1 MSKNLFSPTMLKKY
15 LGCKYIIFNEI
26 NEKKLNL
33 KKIELNINDKLR
45 FEKGNQHE
53 KNYLKELKKKYK
65 KVLDLKKPD
74 LTREE
79 KISKTI
85 QAMKEGWEIIHGG
98 WLKKDKWTGEFDFL
112 IINKELKSKFG
123 DYSYEVIDTKYSNKP
138 KPDHIIQLGMYTYM
152 LENTQGVL
160 PKRFTIVLKDMVRE
174 NVQVNQVNEFFKI
187 HRENYEKFVGNGV
200 NEQRPE
206 KCSFCNTCEWQEE
219 CEKIW
224 IDEDNLN
231 QVGGLTK
238 VHLKKLLEL
247 KIDTITK
254 LSKQNPDK
262 ILKGFRKEISHK
274 LITQAKLQKEYEKT
288 NVPIHKPKEIN
299 LHNLKGFNLLP
310 QPSECDLY
318 FDIESVE
325 DHIYPGGLEYLLG
338 IYYIENGKE
347 KFKALWSHNKE
358 EEKKN
363 LIKFFDFTKSHF
375 KKYPNSKIYHYGSY
389 EITALLK
396 LTSFHKIKG
405 IEYDH
410 YLNLDKFVN
419 LLEVNRQGLF
429 ISENSYSLKNVE
441 KFYEFKREGDVQK
454 GDVSQEYY
462 IEWLETQ
469 DQNFLDEI
477 ESYNKQDCNSTYQLH
492 KWLLDIKP
500 SETSW
505 FVSQR
510 KEEEMELRDWEKDM
524 IAYQEKVEKSKIK
537 NKEIKQL
544 MSDIIGFYNR
554 EDKPDWRE
562 FFDRRTKS
570 DEELIDDPECIGNM
584 KSNGEPTPDKKS
596 LLYSYKFEEQDF
608 KLRKSK
614 KTVIANNQDIEQ
626 KDYAGTII
634 DIDYKKKEVLL
645 KRGTSQGILPKILS
659 IGPNKPTPNTK
670 LISNTYKFIDT
681 LLKNEKKYEALNDF
695 LEKKHPNI
703 KGIKTGEKII
713 KSNEFNK
720 EIPSIISNLNN
731 SYIYIQGPP
740 GTGKTFQASNAI
752 IELLKQNKK
761 IAITGLSHKV
771 IHNLLQ
777 RVEDMAAE
785 KQFKFNGFK
794 KGNLEDDDTIF
805 KGENIK
811 TYEKDPPFMDALKE
825 KNVGNIFAGT
835 KYHLANS
842 YYDEKIDYLFI
853 DEAGQL
859 SLADLISIGNIAK
872 NIVLIGDQNQLGQP
886 IRGTH
891 PNNSG
896 QSILEYLL
904 EGKDT
909 IPEDKGIFL
918 NKTYRLNSKIN
929 NFISSNFYEERLI
942 CDDRTDKR
950 IIKFNNKSIIKK
962 DGIHYIEMKH
972 KNNVQTSIEE
982 FEVVK
987 SLMKQLIGVE
997 FDDNGK
1003 KRKLTANDFL
1013 IISPYNTQVNLLISK
1028 LEEEKI
1034 KNPRVGTIDKF
1045 QGQEAPIAIISMT
1058 SSDSDSLPRNKEFFF
1073 NRNRLNVAI
1082 SRAQVASIILF
1093 NPNLLDSS
1101 PKNLEQIKL
1110 MNNFFKFLNYK
1121 VQH

>member
-1 MSKNLFSPTMLKKY
+1 MKNLFSPTMLKKY

-53 KNYLKELKKKYK
+53 KDYLKELKKSHK
-65 KVLDLKKPD
+65 KVLDLKKSD

-160 PKRFTIVLKDMVRE
+160 PKRFTIVLKNMVKE
-174 NVQVNQVNEFFKI
+174 DVQVNQVNEFFKI

-200 NEQRPE
+200 DKQKPE
-206 KCSFCNTCEWQEE
+206 KCSFCSTCEWQEE

-224 IDEDNLN
+224 IKEDNLN
-231 QVGGLTK
+231 QIGGLTK

-247 KIDTITK
+247 KIDTATK

-288 NVPIHKPKEIN
+288 NVPIHQPNPNN
-299 LHNLKGFNLLP
+299 LNGFKGFNLLP
-310 QPSECDLY
+310 EQSECDLY

-325 DHIYPGGLEYLLG
+325 DHIYSGGLEYLLG

-347 KFKALWSHNKE
+347 KFEALWSHSKE

-396 LTSFHKIKG
+396 LTSFHKVKG

-441 KFYEFKREGDVQK
+441 KFYEFKREGDVQR
-454 GDVSQEYY
+454 GDASQEYY

-492 KWLLDIKP
+492 KWLLGIKP

-505 FVSQR
+505 FVSQ
-510 KEEEMELRDWEKDM
+510 KKDSKMELRDWEVDM
-524 IAYQEKVEKSKIK
+524 ITYQEKVEKSKIK
-537 NKEIKQL
+537 NKQIKQL

-554 EDKPDWRE
+554 EDKPAWRE

-584 KSNGEPTPDKKS
+584 KSNGEPTTDKRS
-596 LLYSYKFEEQDF
+596 LLYSYKFEDQDF

-614 KTVIANNQDIEQ
+614 KTIIANNQDIEQ
-626 KDYAGTII
+626 NDYAGTII
-634 DIDYKKKEVLL
+634 DIDYKKKELLL
-645 KRGTSQGILPKILS
+645 KRGKSQGLLPQLLS
-659 IGPNKPTPNTK
+659 IGPDKPRPNTK

-681 LLKNEKKYEALNDF
+681 LINNEKKYKALNDF

-703 KGIKTGEKII
+703 KGIKNGEKIV
-713 KSNEFNK
+713 KSDDFSK
-720 EIPSIISNLNN
+720 EIPKIISNLED
-731 SYIYIQGPP
+731 SFIYIQGPP

-777 RVEDMAAE
+777 KIEDMAKE
-785 KQFKFNGFK
+785 KQFNFEGYKR
-794 KGNLEDDDTIF
+794 GNLEDEDTIF
-805 KGENIK
+805 NGEFIK
-811 TYEKDPPFMDALKE
+811 TYEKDPVFMDALKE
-825 KNVGNIFAGT
+825 DNVGQIFAGT
-835 KYHLANS
+835 KYHLAS
-842 YYDEKIDYLFI
+842 SFYDAKIDYLFI
-853 DEAGQL
+853 DEAGQV

-891 PNNSG
+891 PNESG
-896 QSILEYLL
+896 QSILDYLL

-909 IPEDKGIFL
+909 IPDDRGIFL

-929 NFISSNFYEERLI
+929 DFISSNFYEERLV
-942 CDDRTDKR
+942 CDERTDKR
-950 IIKFNNKSIIKK
+950 IIKFDKKSLIKK
-962 DGIHYIEMKH
+962 DGIHYIQMDH

-987 SLMKQLIGVE
+987 DLMLQLIGSE

-1003 KRKLTANDFL
+1003 KRKLNIEDFL

-1028 LEEEKI
+1028 LEEAKI
-1034 KNPRVGTIDKF
+1034 KNPKVGTIDKF
-1045 QGQEAPIAIISMT
+1045 QGQEAPITIISMT
-1058 SSDSDSLPRNKEFFF
+1058 SSDNDSLPRNKEFFF
-1073 NRNRLNVAI
+1073 SRNRLNVAI
-1082 SRAQVASIILF
+1082 SRAQVVSIILF

-1110 MNNFFKFLNYK
+1110 MNNFFKFLNFK
-1121 VQH
+1121 SN

>member
-160 PKRFTIVLKDMVRE
+160 PKRFTIVLKNMVRE
-174 NVQVNQVNEFFKI
+174 DVQVNQVNEFFKI

-200 NEQRPE
+200 NKQRPE

-224 IDEDNLN
+224 IKEDNLN
-231 QVGGLTK
+231 QIGGLTK

-247 KIDTITK
+247 KIDTATK

-288 NVPIHKPKEIN
+288 NVPIHQPNPNN
-299 LHNLKGFNLLP
+299 LNGIKGFNLLP
-310 QPSECDLY
+310 EPSECDLY

-363 LIKFFDFTKSHF
+363 LIEFFNFTQSHF
-375 KKYPNSKIYHYGSY
+375 KKYPKSKIYHYGSY

-396 LTSFHKIKG
+396 LTSFHKVKG

-441 KFYEFKREGDVQK
+441 KFYEFRREGDVQR
-454 GDVSQEYY
+454 GDASQEYY

-477 ESYNKQDCNSTYQLH
+477 ESYNKQDCSSTYQLH
-492 KWLLDIKP
+492 QWLLRIKP

-505 FVSQR
+505 FVPQ
-510 KEEEMELRDWEKDM
+510 KLDEEMKLRDWEIDM
-524 IAYQEKVEKSKIK
+524 NLYSKKVEKSKIK

-554 EDKPDWRE
+554 EDKPAWRE

-584 KSNGEPTPDKKS
+584 KVNGKPTPDKRS
-596 LLYSYKFEEQDF
+596 MIYSYLFEEQDF

-626 KDYAGTII
+626 KDYAGTIV
-634 DIDYKKKEVLL
+634 DIDYKKKEVLI
-645 KRGTSQGILPKILS
+645 KRGTSQGTLPPILS
-659 IGPNKPTPNTK
+659 IGPNKPQGNDK
-670 LISNTYKFIDT
+670 LILNTYKFIDS
-681 LLKNEKKYEALNDF
+681 LIDGEKKYKALNDF
-695 LEKKHPNI
+695 LEKKYPNI
-703 KGIKTGEKII
+703 KNIKQGDKII
-713 KSNEFNK
+713 QNNEFDK
-720 EIPSIISNLNN
+720 EIPKIISNLND

-740 GTGKTFQASNAI
+740 GTGKTYQAANAI
-752 IELLKQNKK
+752 TELLKQNKK

-771 IHNLLQ
+771 IHNLLY
-777 RVEDMAAE
+777 RVEEMASK
-785 KQFKFNGFK
+785 KQIEFAGYKR
-794 KGNLEDDDTIF
+794 GNLEDDDQIF
-805 KGENIK
+805 NGEFIK
-811 TYEKDPPFMDALKE
+811 THSKDPIFMDALKE
-825 KNVGNIFAGT
+825 TNSGQIFAGT
-835 KYHLANS
+835 KFHLAS
-842 YYDEKIDYLFI
+842 RYYDEQIDYLFI
-853 DEAGQL
+853 DEAGQV

-886 IRGTH
+886 IKGTH
-891 PNNSG
+891 PNKSG
-896 QSILEYLL
+896 QSILDYLL

-909 IPEDKGIFL
+909 IPEDRGIFL
-918 NKTYRLNSKIN
+918 NKTYRLHPKIN
-929 NFISSNFYEERLI
+929 DFISSNFYEDRLI
-942 CDDRTDKR
+942 CDDRTGRRNISFNKNSL
-950 IIKFNNKSIIKK
+950 IKDS
-962 DGIHYIEMKH
+962 GIHFIEMNH
-972 KNNVQTSIEE
+972 ENNVQTSIEE
-982 FEVVK
+982 FEEIK
-987 SLMKQLIGVE
+987 KLMNQMIGSE
-997 FDDNGK
+997 YDDNGN
-1003 KRKLTANDFL
+1003 KRKLTVEDFL

-1028 LEEEKI
+1028 LEESKI
-1034 KNPRVGTIDKF
+1034 KNPKVGTIDKF
-1045 QGQEAPIAIISMT
+1045 QGQEAPITIISMT
-1058 SSDSDSLPRNKEFFF
+1058 SSDNETLPRNKEFFF
-1073 NRNRLNVAI
+1073 SRNRLNVAI
-1082 SRAQVASIILF
+1082 SRAQVVSVILF
-1093 NPNLLDSS
+1093 NPKLLDSS
-1101 PKNLEQIKL
+1101 PKKIEHIKL

-1121 VQH
+1121 I

>member
-53 KNYLKELKKKYK
+53 KDYLKELKKKHK
-65 KVLDLKKPD
+65 KVLDLKKSD

-152 LENTQGVL
+152 LEHTQGVL
-160 PKRFTIVLKDMVRE
+160 PKKFTIVLKDMVE
-174 NVQVNQVNEFFKI
+174 EDVQVNQVNEFFKI

-200 NEQRPE
+200 DKQKPE
-206 KCSFCNTCEWQEE
+206 KCSFCSTCEWQEE

-224 IDEDNLN
+224 IKEDNLN

-247 KIDTITK
+247 KIDTISK
-254 LSKQNPDK
+254 LSKQDSK
-262 ILKGFRKEISHK
+262 KTLKGFRKEISER
-274 LITQAKLQKEYEKT
+274 LITQAKLQKEYDKT
-288 NVPIHKPKEIN
+288 NVPIYQPNPNN
-299 LHNLKGFNLLP
+299 LNGIKGFNLLP
-310 QPSECDLY
+310 EPSECDLY

-363 LIKFFDFTKSHF
+363 VIEFFNFTQSHF
-375 KKYPNSKIYHYGSY
+375 KKYPKSKIYHYGSY

-396 LTSFHKIKG
+396 LTSFHKVKG

-410 YLNLDKFVN
+410 YLNLNKFVN

-441 KFYEFKREGDVQK
+441 KFYDFKREGDVQR
-454 GDVSQEYY
+454 GDASQEYY

-477 ESYNKQDCNSTYQLH
+477 ESYNKQDCSSTYQLH
-492 KWLLDIKP
+492 QWLLRIKP
-500 SETSW
+500 PETSW
-505 FVSQR
+505 FTPQ
-510 KEEEMELRDWEKDM
+510 KLDEEMKLRDWEIDM
-524 IAYQEKVEKSKIK
+524 KLYSEKVDKSKIK
-537 NKEIKQL
+537 NQEIKQL

-554 EDKPDWRE
+554 EDKPSWRE
-562 FFDRRTKS
+562 FFDRKSKS

-584 KSNGEPTPDKKS
+584 KVNGKPTPDKRS
-596 LLYSYKFEEQDF
+596 MIYSYLFEDQDF

-614 KTVIANNQDIEQ
+614 KTIIANNQDIEQ

-645 KRGTSQGILPKILS
+645 KRGTSQGILPPILS
-659 IGPNKPTPNTK
+659 IGPNKPQGNDK
-670 LISNTYKFIDT
+670 LILNTYKFIDS
-681 LLKNEKKYEALNDF
+681 LIDGDKKYKALNDF

-703 KGIKTGEKII
+703 KGIKEGDKII
-713 KSNEFNK
+713 RNNEFDK
-720 EIPSIISNLNN
+720 EIPKIISNLND

-740 GTGKTFQASNAI
+740 GTGKTFQAANAI
-752 IELLKQNKK
+752 TELLKQNKK

-771 IHNLLQ
+771 IHNLLY
-777 RVEDMAAE
+777 RVEEMATE
-785 KQFKFNGFK
+785 KQISFEGYK
-794 KGNLEDDDTIF
+794 KGNLEDDDQIF
-805 KGENIK
+805 DGEYIK
-811 TYEKDPPFMDALKE
+811 TYSKDPAFMDALE
-825 KNVGNIFAGT
+825 ETNVGQVFAGT
-835 KYHLANS
+835 KFHLAS
-842 YYDEKIDYLFI
+842 RYYDEKIDFLFI

-872 NIVLIGDQNQLGQP
+872 NIILIGDQNQLGQP
-886 IRGTH
+886 IKGTH

-896 QSILEYLL
+896 QSILDYLL

-918 NKTYRLNSKIN
+918 NKTFRLHSKIN
-929 NFISSNFYEERLI
+929 NFISSNFYEDRLI
-942 CDDRTDKR
+942 CDERTDKR
-950 IIKFNNKSIIKK
+950 TINFNKNSIIK
-962 DGIHYIEMKH
+962 DSGIHFIQMDHE
-972 KNNVQTSIEE
+972 NNVQTSIEE
-982 FEVVK
+982 FDAVLK
-987 SLMKQLIGVE
+987 LMKQLLGLDYE
-997 FDDNGK
+997 DNGK
-1003 KRKLTANDFL
+1003 KRKLSIEDFL

-1028 LEEEKI
+1028 LEEAKI
-1034 KNPRVGTIDKF
+1034 KNPKVGTIDKF
-1045 QGQEAPIAIISMT
+1045 QGQEAPITIISMT

-1093 NPNLLDSS
+1093 NPKLLDSS
-1101 PKNLEQIKL
+1101 PKNLDHIKL

-1121 VQH
+1121 I

>member
-1 MSKNLFSPTMLKKY
+1 MLKKY

-53 KNYLKELKKKYK
+53 KNYLKELKKKHK

-85 QAMKEGWEIIHGG
+85 QAMKEGWDIIHGG

-200 NEQRPE
+200 DKQKPE
-206 KCSFCNTCEWQEE
+206 RCSFCSTCEWQEE

-224 IDEDNLN
+224 IKEDNLN

-247 KIDTITK
+247 KIDTANK

-262 ILKGFRKEISHK
+262 ILKGFRKEISQR

-288 NVPIHKPKEIN
+288 NVPIHQPNPNN
-299 LHNLKGFNLLP
+299 LNGIKGFNLLP
-310 QPSECDLY
+310 EPSECDLY

-325 DHIYPGGLEYLLG
+325 DHIYSGGLEYLLG

-358 EEKKN
+358 DEKKN

-396 LTSFHKIKG
+396 LTSFHKVKG

-410 YLNLDKFVN
+410 YLNLNKFVN

-429 ISENSYSLKNVE
+429 ISENSYSLKNIE
-441 KFYEFKREGDVQK
+441 KFYEFKREGDVQR
-454 GDVSQEYY
+454 GDASQEYY

-477 ESYNKQDCNSTYQLH
+477 ESYNKQDCDSTYQLH
-492 KWLLDIKP
+492 RWLLDIKP
-500 SETSW
+500 SESSW
-505 FVSQR
+505 FVSQ
-510 KEEEMELRDWEKDM
+510 KKDNEMELRDWEVDM
-524 IAYQEKVEKSKIK
+524 ITYQEKVEKSKIQ
-537 NKEIKQL
+537 NKQIKQL

-554 EDKPDWRE
+554 EDKPAWRE
-562 FFDRRTKS
+562 FFDRRSKS

-584 KSNGEPTPDKKS
+584 KSNGEPTTDKRS
-596 LLYSYKFEEQDF
+596 LLYSYKFEDQDF

-626 KDYAGTII
+626 NDYAGTII
-634 DIDYKKKEVLL
+634 DIDYKKKELLL
-645 KRGTSQGILPKILS
+645 KRGKSQGILPQILS
-659 IGPNKPTPNTK
+659 IGPDKPRPNTK

-681 LLKNEKKYEALNDF
+681 LINNEKKYKALNDF

-703 KGIKTGEKII
+703 KGIKNGEKIV
-713 KSNEFNK
+713 KSDNFSK
-720 EIPSIISNLNN
+720 EIPKIISNLED
-731 SYIYIQGPP
+731 SFIYIQGPP

-777 RVEDMAAE
+777 RIEDMAKE
-785 KQFKFNGFK
+785 KQFNFVGYKR
-794 KGNLEDDDTIF
+794 GNLEDEDTIF
-805 KGENIK
+805 KGEFIK
-811 TYEKDPPFMDALKE
+811 TYEKDPVFMDALKE
-825 KNVGNIFAGT
+825 DNVGQIFAGT
-835 KYHLANS
+835 KYHLAS
-842 YYDEKIDYLFI
+842 SFYDEKIDYLFI
-853 DEAGQL
+853 DEAGQV
-859 SLADLISIGNIAK
+859 SLADLISTGNIAK

-891 PNNSG
+891 PNESG
-896 QSILEYLL
+896 QSILDYLL

-909 IPEDKGIFL
+909 IPEDRGIFL

-929 NFISSNFYEERLI
+929 EFISSNFYEDRLI
-942 CDDRTDKR
+942 CDERTDKR
-950 IIKFNNKSIIKK
+950 IIKFEKKSLIKK
-962 DGIHYIEMKH
+962 HGIHYIQMDH

-987 SLMKQLIGVE
+987 DLMQQLIGSE

-1003 KRKLTANDFL
+1003 KRKLNVDDFL

-1028 LEEEKI
+1028 LEESKI

-1045 QGQEAPIAIISMT
+1045 QGQEAPITIISMT
-1058 SSDSDSLPRNKEFFF
+1058 SSDNDSLPRNKEFFF
-1073 NRNRLNVAI
+1073 SRNRLNVAI

-1093 NPNLLDSS
+1093 NPQLLDSS
-1101 PKNLEQIKL
+1101 PKNLDHIKL
-1110 MNNFFKFLNYK
+1110 MNNFFKFINLKCN
-1121 VQH
+1121 

>member
-1 MSKNLFSPTMLKKY
+1 MKNLFSPTMLKKY

-53 KNYLKELKKKYK
+53 KDYLKELKKSHK
-65 KVLDLKKPD
+65 KVLDLKKSD

-85 QAMKEGWEIIHGG
+85 QAMREGWEIIYGG

-152 LENTQGVL
+152 LENTQGIL
-160 PKRFTIVLKDMVRE
+160 PKRFTIVLKNMVRE
-174 NVQVNQVNEFFKI
+174 DIQVNQVNEFFKI

-200 NEQRPE
+200 DKQRPE
-206 KCSFCNTCEWQEE
+206 KCSFCSTCEWQEE

-224 IDEDNLN
+224 IKEDNLN
-231 QVGGLTK
+231 QIGGLTK

-247 KIDTITK
+247 KIDTATK
-254 LSKQNPDK
+254 LSKQNPEK

-288 NVPIHKPKEIN
+288 NVPIHQPNPNN
-299 LHNLKGFNLLP
+299 LNGIKGFNLLP
-310 QPSECDLY
+310 EPSECDLY

-325 DHIYPGGLEYLLG
+325 DHIYPGGLEYLFG

-347 KFKALWSHNKE
+347 KFEALWSHSKE

-363 LIKFFDFTKSHF
+363 LVKFFDFTKSHF

-396 LTSFHKIKG
+396 LTSFHKVKG

-441 KFYEFKREGDVQK
+441 KFYKFKREGDVQR
-454 GDVSQEYY
+454 GDASQEYY

-505 FVSQR
+505 FVSQ
-510 KEEEMELRDWEKDM
+510 KKDSEMKLRDWEVDM
-524 IAYQEKVEKSKIK
+524 ITYQDKVEKSKIK
-537 NKEIKQL
+537 NKQIKQL
-544 MSDIIGFYNR
+544 MTDIIGFYNR
-554 EDKPDWRE
+554 EDKPAWRE

-584 KSNGEPTPDKKS
+584 KSNGEPTTDKRS
-596 LLYSYKFEEQDF
+596 LLYSYKFEDQDF

-614 KTVIANNQDIEQ
+614 KTVIANNHDIEQ
-626 KDYAGTII
+626 NDYAGTII
-634 DIDYKKKEVLL
+634 DIDYEKKEVLL
-645 KRGTSQGILPKILS
+645 KRGKSQGLLPKLLS
-659 IGPNKPTPNTK
+659 IGPDKPRANTK
-670 LISNTYKFIDT
+670 LILNTYKFIDT
-681 LLKNEKKYEALNDF
+681 LINNEKKYKALNDF

-713 KSNEFNK
+713 KSNDFSK
-720 EIPSIISNLNN
+720 EIPKIISDLED

-777 RVEDMAAE
+777 RVEDMAKE
-785 KQFKFNGFK
+785 KKFMFEGYK
-794 KGNLEDDDTIF
+794 RGNLEDEDTVF
-805 KGENIK
+805 DGEFIK
-811 TYEKDPPFMDALKE
+811 TYEKDPVFMDALKE
-825 KNVGNIFAGT
+825 ENTGQIFAGT
-835 KYHLANS
+835 KYHFAS
-842 YYDEKIDYLFI
+842 TFYDEKIDYLFI
-853 DEAGQL
+853 DEAGQV

-891 PNNSG
+891 PNESG
-896 QSILEYLL
+896 QSILDYLL

-909 IPEDKGIFL
+909 IPEDRGIFL

-929 NFISSNFYEERLI
+929 DFISSNFYEERLV
-942 CDDRTDKR
+942 CDERTDQR
-950 IIKFNNKSIIKK
+950 IIKFDKKSLIKK
-962 DGIHYIEMKH
+962 DGIHYIQMDH

-987 SLMKQLIGVE
+987 DLMQQLIGSD

-1003 KRKLTANDFL
+1003 KRKLTVDDFL

-1028 LEEEKI
+1028 LEEAKI
-1034 KNPRVGTIDKF
+1034 KSPRVGTIDKF
-1045 QGQEAPIAIISMT
+1045 QGQEAPITIISMT
-1058 SSDSDSLPRNKEFFF
+1058 SSDNDSLPRNKEFFF
-1073 NRNRLNVAI
+1073 SRNRLNVAI

-1093 NPNLLDSS
+1093 NPKLLDTS
-1101 PKNLEQIKL
+1101 PKNLDHIKL

-1121 VQH
+1121 I

>member
-1 MSKNLFSPTMLKKY
+1 MAKNLYSPTMLKKY

-53 KNYLKELKKKYK
+53 KDYLKELKKTYK
-65 KVLDLKKPD
+65 KVLDLKKSD

-160 PKRFTIVLKDMVRE
+160 PKRFTIILKNMVRE
-174 NVQVNQVNEFFKI
+174 DVQVNQVNEFFKI

-200 NEQRPE
+200 DKQRPE
-206 KCSFCNTCEWQEE
+206 KCSFCSTCEWQEE

-224 IDEDNLN
+224 IKEDNLN

-247 KIDTITK
+247 KIDTISK
-254 LSKQNPDK
+254 LSKQDSK
-262 ILKGFRKEISHK
+262 KTLKGFRKEISQR

-288 NVPIHKPKEIN
+288 NVPIHQPNPNN
-299 LHNLKGFNLLP
+299 LNGIKGFNLLP
-310 QPSECDLY
+310 KPSECDLY

-363 LIKFFDFTKSHF
+363 LIEFFNFTQSHF
-375 KKYPNSKIYHYGSY
+375 KKYPKSKIYHYGSY

-396 LTSFHKIKG
+396 LTSFHKVKG

-441 KFYEFKREGDVQK
+441 KFYEFKREGDVQR
-454 GDVSQEYY
+454 GDASQEYY

-477 ESYNKQDCNSTYQLH
+477 ESYNKQDCSSTYQLH
-492 KWLLDIKP
+492 QWLLRIKP

-505 FVSQR
+505 FVPQ
-510 KEEEMELRDWEKDM
+510 KLDEEMKLRDWEIDM
-524 IAYQEKVEKSKIK
+524 NLYSKKVEKSKIK

-544 MSDIIGFYNR
+544 ISDIIGFYNR
-554 EDKPDWRE
+554 EDKPAWRE

-584 KSNGEPTPDKKS
+584 KVNGKPSPDKRS
-596 LLYSYKFEEQDF
+596 MIYSYLFEEQDF

-626 KDYAGTII
+626 KDYAGTIV
-634 DIDYKKKEVLL
+634 DIDYKKKEVLI
-645 KRGTSQGILPKILS
+645 KRGTSQGTLPPILS
-659 IGPNKPTPNTK
+659 IGPNKPQGNDK
-670 LISNTYKFIDT
+670 LILNTYKFIDS
-681 LLKNEKKYEALNDF
+681 LIDGEKKYKALNDF
-695 LEKKHPNI
+695 LEKKYPNI
-703 KGIKTGEKII
+703 KNIKQGDKII
-713 KSNEFNK
+713 QNNEFDK
-720 EIPSIISNLNN
+720 EIPKIISNLND

-740 GTGKTFQASNAI
+740 GTGKTYQAANAI
-752 IELLKQNKK
+752 TELLKQNKK

-771 IHNLLQ
+771 IHNLLY
-777 RVEDMAAE
+777 RVEEMASK
-785 KQFKFNGFK
+785 KQIEFAGYKR
-794 KGNLEDDDTIF
+794 GNLEDDDQIF
-805 KGENIK
+805 NGEFIK
-811 TYEKDPPFMDALKE
+811 THSKDPIFMDALKE
-825 KNVGNIFAGT
+825 TNSGQIFAGT
-835 KYHLANS
+835 KFHLAS
-842 YYDEKIDYLFI
+842 RYYDEQIDYLFI
-853 DEAGQL
+853 DEAGQV

-886 IRGTH
+886 IKGTH
-891 PNNSG
+891 PNKSG
-896 QSILEYLL
+896 QSILDYLL

-909 IPEDKGIFL
+909 IPEDRGIFL
-918 NKTYRLNSKIN
+918 NKTYRLHPKIN
-929 NFISSNFYEERLI
+929 DFISSNFYEDRLI
-942 CDDRTDKR
+942 CDDRTDRRNITFNKNSL
-950 IIKFNNKSIIKK
+950 IKDS
-962 DGIHYIEMKH
+962 GIHFIEMNH
-972 KNNVQTSIEE
+972 ENNVQTSIEE
-982 FEVVK
+982 FEEIK
-987 SLMKQLIGVE
+987 KLMNQMIGSE
-997 FDDNGK
+997 YDDNGN
-1003 KRKLTANDFL
+1003 KRKLTVEDFL

-1028 LEEEKI
+1028 LEESNI
-1034 KNPRVGTIDKF
+1034 KNPKVGTIDKF
-1045 QGQEAPIAIISMT
+1045 QGQEAPITIISMT
-1058 SSDSDSLPRNKEFFF
+1058 SSDNETLPRNKEFFF
-1073 NRNRLNVAI
+1073 SRNRLNVAI
-1082 SRAQVASIILF
+1082 SRAQVVSVILF
-1093 NPNLLDSS
+1093 NPKLLDSS
-1101 PKNLEQIKL
+1101 PKKIEHIKL

-1121 VQH
+1121 I